1 MQSNINQLFVSTFLI
16 HIIDTF
22 AYSVRLNS
30 VKSQQFSL
38 SNTLFNLFYL
48 ISLTAHTLQTPL
60 IGGLIDSS
68 INQTIDPL
76 PTLRKIIWVATAGT
90 FFGIVLTPTFLKLFS
105 RAVKSLERSGSVPFV
120 VMDALKFHSIRRFI
134 ENITL
139 PSKKMINNLPFHR
152 IPAELIA
159 LNSLVTGIYT
169 IGVMSAYYAASLV
182 DAQHRLAASASAG
195 IINSAANIIFMLFV
209 DPKSSIITDQAL
221 KGNRPY
227 EDVKALVVMLM
238 SAKLIGTLLGQVLLI
253 PVAHI
258 IANIYK

>member
-1 MQSNINQLFVSTFLI
+1 MQFNIYQLFVSTFII

-30 VKSQQFSL
+30 VKSRQFAL

-48 ISLTAHTLQTPL
+48 ISLTAHTLQAPL
-60 IGGLIDSS
+60 FGGLMDSS

-76 PTLRKIIWVATAGT
+76 PTIRKIIWVATVGT
-90 FFGIVLTPTFLKLFS
+90 FFGIVLTPTFLNFFS
-105 RAVKSLERSGSVPFV
+105 RAVKNLERSGSVPFV
-120 VMDALKFHSIRRFI
+120 VMDALKFRSIRRFI
-134 ENITL
+134 ENVTL
-139 PSKKMINNLPFHR
+139 PSKKMVNNLPFKR
-152 IPAELIA
+152 IPIQLMA

-169 IGVMSAYYAASLV
+169 IGVMSAYYAALLV

-195 IINSAANIIFMLFV
+195 VINSAANIIFMLFV

-238 SAKLIGTLLGQVLLI
+238 SAKLLGTLMGQVLLI
-253 PVAHI
+253 PVAHL
-258 IANIYK
+258 IATIYK

>member
-1 MQSNINQLFVSTFLI
+1 MQFNVYQLFVSTFII

-30 VKSQQFSL
+30 VKSGQFAL

-60 IGGLIDSS
+60 IGCLMDSALNQS
-68 INQTIDPL
+68 INPL
-76 PTLRKIIWVATAGT
+76 PSLRQIIWVAT
-90 FFGIVLTPTFLKLFS
+90 FGVFCGIILTPSFLKFFS
-105 RAVKSLERSGSVPFV
+105 KAVKNLERSGSVPSV
-120 VMDALKFHSIRRFI
+120 VIDALRFCSVRRLIRI
-134 ENITL
+134 VAL
-139 PSKKMINNLPFHR
+139 PSRVMVNNLPFQR
-152 IPAELIA
+152 IPKELIA
-159 LNSLVTGIYT
+159 LNALVTGIYT
-169 IGVMSAYYAASLV
+169 VGVMSAYYAALLV
-182 DAQHRLAASASAG
+182 DGQHRLAASASAG

-238 SAKLIGTLLGQVLLI
+238 SAKLIGTIMGQLLLI
-253 PVAHI
+253 PVARV
-258 IANIYK
+258 IASIYQ